1 MEKRIYISADYDPNS
16 GDCAVVDE
24 LVRWANDQRYKI
36 EFKDMA
42 AAKSGSVSDDKDCR
56 ACDLKREFNQ
66 KINISSIV
74 IFVVGDKTKT
84 RTAGSTC
91 NRANTSYWQPCK
103 CTPYKGNTNGSSY
116 CTKDKFYD
124 YMELDTDEKDGHN
137 VNYVNNFSFLQ
148 HEFEQAKYKR
158 KKIIILYNS
167 SRKEREWL
175 PHYMKGYE
183 YCAIPFWI
191 REKDGSYVGNYPYI
205 KKVLLNEYQNAF
217 KYIPKQQST
226 DYYHFCY
233 IHTAITILSTI
244 YKSSDFDSF
253 DFQSLEY
260 GVDLNLFGV
269 TLGR

>member
-16 GDCAVVDE
+16 RDRNVVYE
-24 LVRWANDQRYKI
+24 LVRWARDQRYKI

-74 IFVVGDKTKT
+74 IFVVGNKTKI

-91 NRANTSYWQPCK
+91 NRANTPYWQPCK
-103 CTPYKGNTNGSSY
+103 CTPYKGNANGSSY
-116 CTKDKFYD
+116 CTKDLFYD

-167 SRKEREWL
+167 SREERQWL
-175 PHYMKGYE
+175 PPYMKGYE
-183 YCAIPFWI
+183 CFAIPFWI
-191 REKDGSYVGNYPYI
+191 YKEDGSKVGDYSYI
-205 KKVLLNEYQNAF
+205 KEVLLSEY
-217 KYIPKQQST
+217 
-226 DYYHFCY
+226 
-233 IHTAITILSTI
+233 
-244 YKSSDFDSF
+244 
-253 DFQSLEY
+253 
-260 GVDLNLFGV
+260 
-269 TLGR
+269 